1 MNTNKNVITSAGVA
15 TIMLG
20 AIYIFFLISTLYKGY
35 FNVPFR
41 LSLILWITLAIG
53 VIGVMVLLMRTKK
66 NRKIKFFDF
75 RENAYPVD
83 MEHNDERE
91 WRLML
96 TATYVSARLT
106 IIYLILVFLV
116 PYTAS
121 LFGLVFGTQFW
132 MIFSATTLF
141 VGIMINEW
149 GYVFTYLHL
158 NKS

>member
-1 MNTNKNVITSAGVA
+1 MNTKKSMINSAGAA

-35 FNVPFR
+35 FNIPFKF
-41 LSLILWITLAIG
+41 SIILWIILAIG
-53 VIGVMVLLMRTKK
+53 VICVMFFLMRTKT
-66 NRKIKFFDF
+66 NRKIKLFDF
-75 RENAYPVD
+75 RENGYPVD

-106 IIYLILVFLV
+106 VIYLIIVFLV
-116 PYTAS
+116 PYTTS
-121 LFGLVFGTQFW
+121 LFGLMFGTAFW

-149 GYVFTYLHL
+149 SYVFAYLHL
-158 NKS
+158 DK